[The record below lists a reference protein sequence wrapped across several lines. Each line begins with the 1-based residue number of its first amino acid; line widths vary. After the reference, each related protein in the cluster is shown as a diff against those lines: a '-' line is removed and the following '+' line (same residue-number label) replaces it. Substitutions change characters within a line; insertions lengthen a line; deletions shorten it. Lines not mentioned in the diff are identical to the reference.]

1 MEKDIARLRGP
12 VFTEQYNV
20 LVEPE
25 LKQKILALKSLG
37 VDMPEEVRRAIRS
50 LVERLDRQVNRK

>member
-25 LKQKILALKSLG
+25 LKQKILALK
-37 VDMPEEVRRAIRS
+37 
-50 LVERLDRQVNRK
+50 